1 MPVPSEQANDGDL
14 VGRALGGRYRV
25 TAVVGRGGMGVVA
38 RAVDE
43 LLGREV
49 AVKLLRAYTDAS
61 PAELADLRTRMQRE
75 AQAAARIRHTGVVTV
90 HDVTEEQGLPVI
102 VMELVDGPSLD
113 AVVERQGALDPIE
126 AAAIGAQLMDAL
138 DAAHRAGVLHR
149 DVKPGNVL
157 LERGG
162 RVVLTDFGIAS
173 MQAPDD
179 EEMAKLT
186 RSGEIVGSLDYLPP
200 ERAQGRE
207 PGPASDIWSLG
218 MTLYAAVEGVS
229 PFRRTSVWS
238 TLSAIVAE
246 PLPQVRR
253 AGPLGPVLQ
262 ALMAKEPEAR
272 PTAGQARAM
281 LEAVAAGGAGGAGGF
296 AAAGA
301 AGAPWAAGVAG
312 GATATGTHP
321 GQPGAAGI
329 PGPGGT
335 GAHPVAPGA
344 AGAAAPGAAG
354 ARPPVAGFGPTPTA
368 PSPAAPAY
376 GPGPGTAGGPAAA
389 PAHGPD
395 AAPATPY
402 GPGPGTAGGPGPAAA
417 PAYGPGAAGGPGAV
431 PSAGHAAGAPAG
443 FGPPPGANDAGFGG
457 AGSFAHPPHAPS
469 PYAPSPAQGG
479 PSGQPPAAAGAPAGG
494 RARRGR
500 RAAIAVAV
508 VGVLAAGGAAY
519 ALTSSGGGKKAHT
532 TATPPTAAASPGT
545 GDLPA
550 PASPGPSPS
559 PSRTGPSA
567 TPSKKAG
574 TASPSASAS
583 SAAAKPGP
591 VPTGCAGWTHK
602 DPKPGTYG
610 YISGDH
616 HLLAAPYQQ
625 CAQGSLVKSGTK
637 LWYHCYIVNS
647 YGNQWTFV
655 RVDGTNQTG
664 WLYNR
669 DLTGQKG
676 SSPAC

>member
-1 MPVPSEQANDGDL
+1 
-14 VGRALGGRYRV
+14 
-25 TAVVGRGGMGVVA
+25 MGVVA

-43 LLGREV
+43 VLGREV
-49 AVKLLRAYTDAS
+49 AVKVLRAYTDAS
-61 PAELADLRTRMQRE
+61 PAELADLRTRMRRE
-75 AQAAARIRHTGVVTV
+75 AQAAARIRHAGVVTV

-113 AVVERQGALDPIE
+113 AVVERRGALDPYE
-126 AAAIGAQLMDAL
+126 AAAIGAKLTDAL

-149 DVKPGNVL
+149 DVKPANVL
-157 LERGG
+157 LEEGG

-179 EEMAKLT
+179 EELAKLT

-238 TLSAIVAE
+238 TLSAIVAD
-246 PLPQVRR
+246 PLPEARR

-262 ALMAKEPEAR
+262 ALMAKDPESR
-272 PTAGQARAM
+272 PTAGQARAL
-281 LEAVAAGGAGGAGGF
+281 LEAVANGGVGGAFEADRAGGTTGAFGADRDGGANGAGGTYGPGGAS

-301 AGAPWAAGVAG
+301 AGPVAG
-312 GATATGTHP
+312 GFGPAPTAASPLAPPPAGAGSASGPATAR
-321 GQPGAAGI
+321 
-329 PGPGGT
+329 
-335 GAHPVAPGA
+335 V
-344 AGAAAPGAAG
+344 AAPG
-354 ARPPVAGFGPTPTA
+354 
-368 PSPAAPAY
+368 
-376 GPGPGTAGGPAAA
+376 
-389 PAHGPD
+389 
-395 AAPATPY
+395 
-402 GPGPGTAGGPGPAAA
+402 
-417 PAYGPGAAGGPGAV
+417 
-431 PSAGHAAGAPAG
+431 AGAPAG
-443 FGPPPGANDAGFGG
+443 FGPAPAAVGPGG
-457 AGSFAHPPHAPS
+457 AGPFPQPPHAPS
-469 PYAPSPAQGG
+469 PYAPYPPHGG
-479 PSGQPPAAAGAPAGG
+479 DGPPGRQPTG
-494 RARRGR
+494 RARGRGP
-500 RAAIAVAV
+500 AAVAV
-508 VGVLAAGGAAY
+508 AVAAVLAAGGVTY
-519 ALTSSGGGKKAHT
+519 ALTSTGDGKKGHAT
-532 TATPPTAAASPGT
+532 AATRPAATPAPPVATRPGT
-545 GDLPA
+545 AGPG
-550 PASPGPSPS
+550 PSVSPSPSGPSPS
-559 PSRTGPSA
+559 S
-567 TPSKKAG
+567 SKKG
-574 TASPSASAS
+574 TASPSPSAS
-583 SAAAKPGP
+583 PSAAAKPKP

-637 LWYHCYIVNS
+637 LWYHCYVVNS

>member
-14 VGRALGGRYRV
+14 VGRALAGRYRV

-43 LLGREV
+43 VLGREV
-49 AVKLLRAYTDAS
+49 AVKVLRAYTDAS
-61 PAELADLRTRMQRE
+61 PAELADLRTRMRRE
-75 AQAAARIRHTGVVTV
+75 AQAAARIRHAGVVTV

-113 AVVERQGALDPIE
+113 AVVERRGALDPYE
-126 AAAIGAQLMDAL
+126 AAAIGAKLTDAL

-149 DVKPGNVL
+149 DVKPANVL
-157 LERGG
+157 LEEGG

-179 EEMAKLT
+179 EELAKLT

-238 TLSAIVAE
+238 TLSAIVAD
-246 PLPQVRR
+246 PLPEARR

-262 ALMAKEPEAR
+262 ALMAKDPESR
-272 PTAGQARAM
+272 PTAGQARAL
-281 LEAVAAGGAGGAGGF
+281 LEAVANGGAGGAFG
-296 AAAGA
+296 ADRAG
-301 AGAPWAAGVAG
+301 GAPGAPGAFGADQAG
-312 GATATGTHP
+312 GATGAGGTY
-321 GQPGAAGI
+321 
-329 PGPGGT
+329 GPGGDS
-335 GAHPVAPGA
+335 AA
-344 AGAAAPGAAG
+344 AGAAAPVAG
-354 ARPPVAGFGPTPTA
+354 GFGPAPTA
-368 PSPAAPAY
+368 VSPLAPPPAGAGSASRPATARFA
-376 GPGPGTAGGPAAA
+376 GPG
-389 PAHGPD
+389 
-395 AAPATPY
+395 
-402 GPGPGTAGGPGPAAA
+402 
-417 PAYGPGAAGGPGAV
+417 
-431 PSAGHAAGAPAG
+431 AGAPAG
-443 FGPPPGANDAGFGG
+443 FGPAPAAVGPGG
-457 AGSFAHPPHAPS
+457 AGSFPHPPHAPS
-469 PYAPSPAQGG
+469 PNTPYPPHGG
-479 PSGQPPAAAGAPAGG
+479 DGPPGRQPKA
-494 RARRGR
+494 RARGRGP
-500 RAAIAVAV
+500 AAIAVAV
-508 VGVLAAGGAAY
+508 AAVLAAGGVTY
-519 ALTSSGGGKKAHT
+519 ALTSTGGGKKGHA
-532 TATPPTAAASPGT
+532 TAATRPAVTPAPPAATRPGTAGPGPTASP
-545 GDLPA
+545 
-550 PASPGPSPS
+550 SPSGPSPS
-559 PSRTGPSA
+559 PSRKGAASP
-567 TPSKKAG
+567 
-574 TASPSASAS
+574 SPSASPS
-583 SAAAKPGP
+583 GAAKPKP

-637 LWYHCYIVNS
+637 LWYHCYVVNS

-655 RVDGTNQTG
+655 RVEGTNQTG

>member
-1 MPVPSEQANDGDL
+1 MPVPSEQANDGEL

-25 TAVVGRGGMGVVA
+25 TSVVGRGGMGVVA
-38 RAVDE
+38 KAVDE
-43 LLGREV
+43 VLGREV
-49 AVKLLRAYTDAS
+49 AVKLLRAYTDAG

-90 HDVTEEQGLPVI
+90 HDVTEDQGLPVI

-113 AVVERQGALDPIE
+113 AVVAQRGALDPYE
-126 AAAIGAQLMDAL
+126 AAAIGAKLMDAL

-173 MQAPDD
+173 MQSPDD
-179 EEMAKLT
+179 EELAKLT

-246 PLPQVRR
+246 PLPEARR

-262 ALMAKEPEAR
+262 ALMAKEPESR
-272 PTAGQARAM
+272 PTADQARAL
-281 LEAVAAGGAGGAGGF
+281 LEAVAAGGAGTAAGQAGTATGTGPATAAGPAGPAGLPGQPAGAVPPDR
-296 AAAGA
+296 AGA
-301 AGAPWAAGVAG
+301 AGAPGPGTALAQPAAAGFG
-312 GATATGTHP
+312 PPPTAP
-321 GQPGAAGI
+321 SPLAPPPSGAA
-329 PGPGGT
+329 P
-335 GAHPVAPGA
+335 
-344 AGAAAPGAAG
+344 AAAPGAGSFTEPGGAPFASSGAG
-354 ARPPVAGFGPTPTA
+354 SVT
-368 PSPAAPAY
+368 
-376 GPGPGTAGGPAAA
+376 GPGGVSFTTPG
-389 PAHGPD
+389 
-395 AAPATPY
+395 
-402 GPGPGTAGGPGPAAA
+402 
-417 PAYGPGAAGGPGAV
+417 
-431 PSAGHAAGAPAG
+431 AGAPAG
-443 FGPPPGANDAGFGG
+443 FGPPP
-457 AGSFAHPPHAPS
+457 
-469 PYAPSPAQGG
+469 
-479 PSGQPPAAAGAPAGG
+479 AAAGAGVPFPQQRSQGPSPYDPFPPHGTPQGAPHGTPQGGPHGTPQGNPHGTPSGRPPAGAGGAGG
-494 RARRGR
+494 RGRGR
-500 RAAIAVAV
+500 GRIAVAV
-508 VGVLAAGGAAY
+508 AVVAVLAAGGATY
-519 ALTSSGGGKKAHT
+519 ALTSSGGGKKART
-532 TATPPTAAASPGT
+532 TAGPPASATASPAPGDLHGAASP
-545 GDLPA
+545 A
-550 PASPGPSPS
+550 PSPS
-559 PSRTGPSA
+559 PSRSGPSA
-567 TPSKKAG
+567 TPSKTPG
-574 TASPSASAS
+574 TASPSASAPS
-583 SAAAKPGP
+583 PAAAKPSP
-591 VPTGCAGWTHK
+591 TPTGCAGWTHK

-637 LWYHCYIVNS
+637 LWYHCYIINS